1 MKFLTLAASAG
12 LLATVSAKNILLTN
26 DDGWAATNI
35 RALYRDLT
43 AAGYSVVT
51 VAPAQQYSGNGGRF
65 IVPSQNTLEK
75 DALFSYPVQGSPS
88 WGYEENDMNMWY
100 FNGSP
105 SACVAMGLDY
115 VLPNYFDNMTIDL
128 VIGGPNEGNN
138 LGERDFALSGT
149 VGAVYYATERGYPA
163 IAVSG
168 ANSNNSFFKDNL
180 NDDPEAAA
188 NINSQTTVKFV
199 NALFESE
206 VEGEPLLPIATALN
220 INIPVAGTDMNSDC
234 FEPTFRHTRL
244 TGSNSKVY
252 TVYFNETSE
261 LIAMNIGNSEAVK
274 NCIAGDCDLP
284 DEFTIIGNKQCE
296 ATVAAFTID
305 YDLSTDITN
314 QVVELFKPL
323 LS

>member
-1 MKFLTLAASAG
+1 MKFSTLAVSAG
-12 LLATVSAKNILLTN
+12 LLLTASAKNILLTN
-26 DDGWAATNI
+26 DDGWYATNI

-43 AAGYSVVT
+43 AAGYNVVT

-65 IVPSQNTLEK
+65 IVPSQNTLET
-75 DALFSYPVQGSPS
+75 DYLFSYPGKGSPA

-105 SACVAMGLDY
+105 AACVAMGLDY
-115 VLPNYFDNMTIDL
+115 VLPNYFDNMTVDL

-149 VGAVYYATERGYPA
+149 IGAVYYATERGLPA

-180 NDDPEAAA
+180 NDDPHAAA
-188 NINSQTTVKFV
+188 NINSQSTVKFV
-199 NALFESE
+199 DALFESQ

-220 INIPVAGTDMNSDC
+220 INIPVAGTDMKSDC

-244 TGSNSKVY
+244 TGSDAKVY
-252 TVYFNETSE
+252 TVFFNQTSE
-261 LIAMNIGNSEAVK
+261 LITMNIGDSEAVK

-284 DEFTIIGNKQCE
+284 GEFTIIGNKQCE
-296 ATVAAFTID
+296 ATVSAFTID
-305 YDLSTDITN
+305 YDLSADITA
-314 QVVELFKPL
+314 QVVELFKPI